1 MRVLLSKRQ
10 QRQLNI
16 IEILNESESW
26 IHISEIAKA
35 VKSSTRVILDDVR
48 ELKGLDDIFTLET
61 SIDGIRISFLKN
73 RSVQNYYSYILKN
86 SPSFQI
92 LEYIFF
98 NDSCTASQVSETLF
112 LSVSTVRRLVAEI
125 NKGLFTRYKIQIEL
139 SPCHL
144 VGDETEIRYFF
155 SQYFSERM
163 TCYEWPFDFSQRFLT
178 DLIKFFADV
187 VNITLDYPRI
197 NFCKIVT
204 AVNIVR
210 LRHGYKLNIKTQSK
224 SIYDQLISHQN
235 SNNVISEF
243 EKEFNLSFDYDILA
257 DLFIT
262 FSKDDFIYSHDNF
275 LEIIKISP
283 YMKLSYVTLET
294 GLDKIA
300 KAYDL
305 EITNKGSLIVDVHNA
320 EHMRNIQIN
329 SSFLIHDYKKE
340 FVKNMFDRYPR
351 LTSGFYQMVISYR
364 STLNRPH
371 DNSMITQLIYTL
383 FTHWQGLRGQI
394 QCKQLSVHIVTIS
407 SFDQYH
413 AMFLRDSLQNI
424 FGGIITAEA
433 YDGLDIDAKTLSSLK
448 CDFLVGNVNIPVEL
462 PFPYVLVNASPNIRN
477 IKELYNVIDS
487 FLKEKKADLPEVLNV
502 PDLLK

>member
-26 IHISEIAKA
+26 IHISTIAKA

-48 ELKGLDDIFTLET
+48 ELKGLNDIFTLET

-73 RSVQNYYSYILKN
+73 RSVQNYYSHILKN

-98 NDSCTASQVSETLF
+98 NDSCTASQVAEALF

-163 TCYEWPFDFSQRFLT
+163 TCYDWPFDFNQRFLT
-178 DLIKFFADV
+178 DFIKFFADII
-187 VNITLDYPRI
+187 NIKLDYPRV

-210 LRHGYKLNIKTQSK
+210 LRFGYKLNIQTQSRH
-224 SIYDQLISHQN
+224 IYEQLTTQKN
-235 SNNVISEF
+235 SKNIISEF
-243 EKEFNLSFDYDILA
+243 EKEFNLTFEYDTLV

-262 FSKDDFIYSHDNF
+262 FYKDDFIYSHEDF
-275 LEIIKISP
+275 LETIKTSP
-283 YMKLSYVTLET
+283 YMKLSYVTLEE

-300 KAYDL
+300 DTFDL
-305 EITNKGSLIVDVHNA
+305 DMPNKGNLIVDVHNA
-320 EHMRNIQIN
+320 EHLRNIQIN

-340 FVKNMFDRYPR
+340 FVKNMYEKYPR
-351 LTSGFYQMVISYR
+351 ISSEFYQMVINYR
-364 STLNRPH
+364 SALNRPH
-371 DNSMITQLIYTL
+371 DNAMIIQLIYTL

-394 QCKQLSVHIVTIS
+394 QNKQLSVHIVTIS
-407 SFDQYH
+407 AFDQYH
-413 AMFLRDSLQNI
+413 AMYLRDSLQNI
-424 FGGIITAEA
+424 FGGLITVEA
-433 YDGLDIDAKTLSSLK
+433 YEGLDIEPKTLASLE
-448 CDFLVGNVNIPVEL
+448 CDFLVGNVNIPTEL
-462 PFPYVLVNASPNIRN
+462 PYPYILINASPNNRN
-477 IKELYNVIDS
+477 IRELYNMINH
-487 FLKEKKADLPEVLNV
+487 FLNEKKATLPEVINIPALI
-502 PDLLK
+502 K